1 MKKLLTMVALMT
13 AVVFACAGCSSSLFS
28 DESTVKFGDTY
39 THTDPKDLTYD
50 DRIVLKGD
58 SLASALEEYAN
69 ADTYPDTM
77 MYDDDGNVIGM
88 YDYDETTGLA
98 RGWTNIQDGAYT
110 AFPEGQEVDLGMPDE
125 SKMIRISGDVSMGAV
140 VYGNKDEAVS
150 AYLYVFLSDA
160 SAKDAVETA
169 MESAFGLTL
178 TEESDTVL
186 SCVQDADYIADQFA
200 QEEDAGYTVDSKNAE
215 AYAEILKQ
223 MYGLS
228 TYGGENP
235 YKPYADHQ
243 DPEDLQFDE
252 KVVMTGSGQMSVQEG
267 YEKDITSI
275 TDYVYGYEGNVV
287 AQYTYYEC
295 PSKEAA
301 DELMEKCFQDVTT
314 MERISDTVIRNSVD
328 GQTMQDTVQAY
339 IGYSVL
345 KDSSLTDYV
354 RMLQETFGTSVYE

>member
-1 MKKLLTMVALMT
+1 MKKLLTMVALMV
-13 AVVFACAGCSSSLFS
+13 AVVFACTGCSSSLFS

-58 SLASALEEYAN
+58 SFASKLEDFAN
-69 ADTYPDTM
+69 SDAYPDTM

-88 YDYDETTGLA
+88 YDYDPTTGLA
-98 RGWTNIQDGAYT
+98 KGWNNLQDGTYT
-110 AFPEGQEVDLGMPDE
+110 EYPEGQEVDLGMPDE
-125 SKMIRISGDVSMGAV
+125 SKMISISGDVSMGAV

-150 AYLYVFLSDA
+150 AYLYLFLSDA
-160 SAKDAVETA
+160 SDKDAVKNA
-169 MESAFGLTL
+169 AESAFGLTL

-186 SCVQDADYIADQFA
+186 SCVQDKDAIAEQFSL
-200 QEEDAGYTVDSKNAE
+200 EEEAGYAVDTKNAE
-215 AYAEILKQ
+215 AYAEILEQ

-243 DPEDLQFDE
+243 DPEDFQFDQ
-252 KVVMTGSGQMSVQEG
+252 KVVMTGSGEQAVPEG
-267 YEKDITSI
+267 YEKDVTSI
-275 TDYVYGYEGNVV
+275 TDYIYGYEGNVV

-301 DELMEKCFQDVTT
+301 DELMEKCFADAQF
-314 MERISDTVIRNSVD
+314 MERVSDTVIKNSVD
-328 GQTMQDTVQAY
+328 GQNMQDTIQAY

-345 KDSSLTDYV
+345 KDASVDDYV
-354 RMLQETFGTSVYE
+354 RMMKETYGTSVYE

>member
-1 MKKLLTMVALMT
+1 MRPLLNLVTL
-13 AVVFACAGCSSSLFS
+13 
-28 DESTVKFGDTY
+28 

-58 SLASALEEYAN
+58 SLASKLEEYVNSDA
-69 ADTYPDTM
+69 YPDTM

-98 RGWTNIQDGAYT
+98 KGWNNLQDGTYME
-110 AFPEGQEVDLGMPDE
+110 FPEGQEVDLGMPDE
-125 SKMIRISGDVSMGAV
+125 SKMISIPGDVSMGAV

-150 AYLYVFLSDA
+150 AYLYLFLSDA
-160 SAKDAVETA
+160 SAKDDVKNAA
-169 MESAFGLTL
+169 ESAFGLTL

-186 SCVQDADYIADQFA
+186 TCVQDKDTIAELFNMEEEAGFA
-200 QEEDAGYTVDSKNAE
+200 VDTKNAE

-228 TYGGENP
+228 NYGGENP

-252 KVVMTGSGQMSVQEG
+252 KVVMTGSGQLAVQEG
-267 YEKDITSI
+267 YEKNITSM
-275 TDYVYGYEGNVV
+275 TDFVYGYEGNVV
-287 AQYTYYEC
+287 AQYTYFEC

-301 DELMEKCFQDVTT
+301 DELMEKCYQNVTT
-314 MERISDTVIRNSVD
+314 MERISDTVIKNSVD
-328 GQTMQDTVQAY
+328 GQNMQDTVQSY
-339 IGYSVL
+339 IGYNVL
-345 KDSSLTDYV
+345 KDGSVTEYV